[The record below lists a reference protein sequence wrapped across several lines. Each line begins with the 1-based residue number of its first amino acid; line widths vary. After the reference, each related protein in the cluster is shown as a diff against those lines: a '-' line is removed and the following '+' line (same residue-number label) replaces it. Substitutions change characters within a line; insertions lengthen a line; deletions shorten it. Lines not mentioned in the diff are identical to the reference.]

1 MLLDVLIAL
10 VLVALM
16 AGGLAMVSR
25 RRRAGLELWKVDIR
39 SITSGTVVEVV
50 REGDRPLRIALLD
63 PADEEFSMK
72 LEDARAAALERAIAL
87 NSARQGLPG

>member
-1 MLLDVLIAL
+1 
-10 VLVALM
+10 
-16 AGGLAMVSR
+16 
-25 RRRAGLELWKVDIR
+25 
-39 SITSGTVVEVV
+39 VEVV
-50 REGDRPLRIALLD
+50 REGDRPQRIALLD